1 MVVMGWI
8 ERQGCVDRPRLGFFD
23 IIFFLIN
30 TASGVSARVTM
41 AASTVSPALPAAG
54 ISLHRFGVNRRPA
67 RSRARARRV
76 LTTRAE
82 ATTSS
87 DAESRD
93 AFVLRVSLATSPT
106 PLASLMNEPDASKA
120 FDVVVWGAT
129 GFTGTLVT
137 RHLAKHAPSNLR
149 IAIAGRSETKL
160 CSLVGSLV
168 ERGDSDVLLPMLQGD
183 AGDLTDM
190 SALAKVARCVV
201 SAAGPYGENGGV
213 LVGACANEGTHYAD
227 LTGEPG
233 WMRSIIDAHDATA
246 RATGAMIVPCAGFDS
261 VPADVGSYAAA
272 VELRKRFPAAEV
284 KSVKSFLTKVLG
296 GFSGGTLATGWRLAE
311 DARERTSFCDV
322 DGLVPN
328 AVPGTTNKRQK
339 PLAFSELDPIYDSDL
354 NAYATMSPFAPC
366 DVKVVRRTVS
376 LLNDPGSED
385 TDCPYADLP
394 EFCYEGKLAAFELG
408 TPIGWISSKVT
419 ASLVEAA
426 VRGAA
431 DDVTRVKMKDALPKP
446 GEGPPEWFR
455 NAGFWEMRFK
465 AEVSFFY
472 L

>member
-1 MVVMGWI
+1 
-8 ERQGCVDRPRLGFFD
+8 
-23 IIFFLIN
+23 
-30 TASGVSARVTM
+30 
-41 AASTVSPALPAAG
+41 
-54 ISLHRFGVNRRPA
+54 
-67 RSRARARRV
+67 
-76 LTTRAE
+76 
-82 ATTSS
+82 
-87 DAESRD
+87 
-93 AFVLRVSLATSPT
+93 
-106 PLASLMNEPDASKA
+106 MNEPDASKA

-272 VELRKRFPAAEV
+272 VELRRRFPAAEV
-284 KSVKSFLTKVLG
+284 KSVKSYLTKVLG

-376 LLNDPGSED
+376 LLNDPDSED

>member
-1 MVVMGWI
+1 
-8 ERQGCVDRPRLGFFD
+8 
-23 IIFFLIN
+23 
-30 TASGVSARVTM
+30 M
-41 AASTVSPALPAAG
+41 AASTVSLALPAAG
-54 ISLHRFGVNRRPA
+54 ISLHRFGVNRRRPA
-67 RSRARARRV
+67 RFASRARARRV

-87 DAESRD
+87 DAERD
-93 AFVLRVSLATSPT
+93 AFVLRASLATSPT
-106 PLASLMNEPDASKA
+106 PLASLMNEPDASNA

-149 IAIAGRSETKL
+149 IAIAGRSEEKL

-183 AGDLTDM
+183 AADPTDM

-272 VELRKRFPAAEV
+272 VELR
-284 KSVKSFLTKVLG
+284 
-296 GFSGGTLATGWRLAE
+296 
-311 DARERTSFCDV
+311 
-322 DGLVPN
+322 
-328 AVPGTTNKRQK
+328 
-339 PLAFSELDPIYDSDL
+339 
-354 NAYATMSPFAPC
+354 
-366 DVKVVRRTVS
+366 
-376 LLNDPGSED
+376 
-385 TDCPYADLP
+385 
-394 EFCYEGKLAAFELG
+394 
-408 TPIGWISSKVT
+408 
-419 ASLVEAA
+419 
-426 VRGAA
+426 
-431 DDVTRVKMKDALPKP
+431 
-446 GEGPPEWFR
+446 
-455 NAGFWEMRFK
+455 
-465 AEVSFFY
+465 
-472 L
+472 

>member
-1 MVVMGWI
+1 
-8 ERQGCVDRPRLGFFD
+8 
-23 IIFFLIN
+23 
-30 TASGVSARVTM
+30 
-41 AASTVSPALPAAG
+41 
-54 ISLHRFGVNRRPA
+54 
-67 RSRARARRV
+67 
-76 LTTRAE
+76 
-82 ATTSS
+82 
-87 DAESRD
+87 
-93 AFVLRVSLATSPT
+93 
-106 PLASLMNEPDASKA
+106 
-120 FDVVVWGAT
+120 
-129 GFTGTLVT
+129 
-137 RHLAKHAPSNLR
+137 
-149 IAIAGRSETKL
+149 
-160 CSLVGSLV
+160 
-168 ERGDSDVLLPMLQGD
+168 
-183 AGDLTDM
+183 
-190 SALAKVARCVV
+190 
-201 SAAGPYGENGGV
+201 
-213 LVGACANEGTHYAD
+213 
-227 LTGEPG
+227 
-233 WMRSIIDAHDATA
+233 
-246 RATGAMIVPCAGFDS
+246 
-261 VPADVGSYAAA
+261 
-272 VELRKRFPAAEV
+272 
-284 KSVKSFLTKVLG
+284 
-296 GFSGGTLATGWRLAE
+296 
-311 DARERTSFCDV
+311 V

-376 LLNDPGSED
+376 LLNDPDSED